1 MQYGFGSFLST
12 TSGSDKK
19 KIHRLLLQA
28 LVRTLGS
35 HPTPDQKMDITLRHS
50 WLQDKVDTFQ
60 KQAASILHTV
70 SNDADDSWSDDY
82 TREVYTGAE
91 FDGIGEEEDDG
102 LDSTAKE
109 HHQTEFPRSSPL
121 NGCINAENIPLHLPL
136 HMGRSWCNRNAAK
149 DLAKAEL
156 HLLEGQLNDSL
167 HHIRIAL
174 GHKSYLFR
182 NDVRLAHTQRLK
194 THAWG
199 EVHAVKSTIQHHAW
213 VYNRA
218 RQSMV
223 DLGAK
228 TFLLNQYKVLKQQDL
243 RTKTTVIAP
252 HVYGQRNKSLL
263 WFWSM
268 DAWRDAD
275 VGAWMNNCMC
285 FSFYVCCDGWLNK
298 NIYMQFTGCI
308 G

>member
-19 KIHRLLLQA
+19 KIHRLSLQA
-28 LVRTLGS
+28 LVRTLRS
-35 HPTPDQKMDITLRHS
+35 HPTSDQKMDITLRCS
-50 WLQDKVDTFQ
+50 QLQDKVDTFQ

-91 FDGIGEEEDDG
+91 FDGVGEEEDDG
-102 LDSTAKE
+102 LDSAAEE
-109 HHQTEFPRSSPL
+109 HHQMEFPRSSPL
-121 NGCINAENIPLHLPL
+121 NGCINAENIPLHLPS
-136 HMGRSWCNRNAAK
+136 HMGRSWCNRNAAE

-167 HHIRIAL
+167 HHIHIAL

-182 NDVRLAHTQRLK
+182 NNVHPACTQRLK
-194 THAWG
+194 TRAWG
-199 EVHAVKSTIQHHAW
+199 EVHAVESTIQHHAQ
-213 VYNRA
+213 VYNRV

-228 TFLLNQYKVLKQQDL
+228 TILLNWYKVLKRQDL
-243 RTKTTVIAP
+243 RTETTVIVP
-252 HVYGQRNKSLL
+252 YVHGQQNKSLP

-268 DAWRDAD
+268 DARRDAD
-275 VGAWMNNCMC
+275 VGAWMNDCMC
-285 FSFYVCCDGWLNK
+285 FSFHACCDG
-298 NIYMQFTGCI
+298 
-308 G
+308 